1 MNFDRR
7 FAILYSAMLITAV
20 GCDAKLEE
28 IHETDAELACREAG
42 YDIES
47 DAYNDCVEEKSK
59 SN

>member
-1 MNFDRR
+1 MNSKRR
-7 FAILYSAMLITAV
+7 LAIVCAALLISAV

-28 IHETDAELACREAG
+28 MHESDAELSCREEG